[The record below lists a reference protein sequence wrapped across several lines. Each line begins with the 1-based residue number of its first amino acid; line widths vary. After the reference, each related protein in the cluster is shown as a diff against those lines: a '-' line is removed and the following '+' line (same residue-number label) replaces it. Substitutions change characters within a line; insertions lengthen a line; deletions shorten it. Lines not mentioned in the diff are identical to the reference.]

1 MDKRNVLR
9 EIGHKLRKFRETLK
23 LTVSQMADGIGNER
37 TGYIRYEQGKT
48 PAKLMTLYKLA
59 EKYDLSLDWLIRN
72 KGPMYYKEKEIKEA
86 KPITTLDSL
95 PNDIKELLD
104 HMEKVPLLRYEVLA
118 FFLKFK
124 DKNKEM
130 VANAFE
136 KTEEV

>member
-1 MDKRNVLR
+1 MDKRSVLR
-9 EIGHKLRKFRETLK
+9 ETGSKLRTFRETLK
-23 LTVSQMADGIGNER
+23 LKVSEMADGIGNER

-72 KGPMYYKEKEIKEA
+72 KGPMYYKEKEMKEA